1 MRKFVLYYFFFTVC
15 YLVYANKMEWNGT
28 IVFGEINNDNNDHD
42 DYDKKATTTV
52 IVALVSDDG
61 SATLFEL
68 IAGPS

>member
-1 MRKFVLYYFFFTVC
+1 MQIK
-15 YLVYANKMEWNGT
+15 WNGT